1 MDNLRLH
8 KGARVCAWRA
18 DHPRF
23 HCPVP
28 PVHCSWMN
36 QGEQWFSI
44 LQRTRLSSADV
55 TDVEHL
61 AAVVAEWTEQA
72 PPLHGTR
79 ASVATVMVRCA
90 GEQAA

>member
-1 MDNLRLH
+1 
-8 KGARVCAWRA
+8 
-18 DHPRF
+18 
-23 HCPVP
+23 
-28 PVHCSWMN
+28 MN